1 MWSSPCRRDRGAGGG
16 LGSRMGISEAETW
29 TNLVEVRNGG
39 KQHDVDLA
47 RGIAGGFAIAGGG
60 LVGSVG

>member
-1 MWSSPCRRDRGAGGG
+1 M
-16 LGSRMGISEAETW
+16 GSRMGISEAETW